1 MKEKDTIVAI
11 ATPPGQGALGIVR
24 ISGPLA
30 FNVADRFF
38 SGKKKPSEFESH
50 TVHYGRIFCDGE
62 FIDNVLLIKMNTP
75 NTYTGENT
83 IEITCHG
90 GRLVLHKVLTTAV
103 AAGARPA
110 EPGEFTM
117 RAFMSGKM
125 DLVQAE
131 AVQQFIAAES
141 ELAFRTASRQLEGRL
156 SSIIEGFRKKL
167 VKIIAEVEASIDFPG
182 EDIHPAGREE
192 IVRGLE
198 ELEEGINGLIETYAD
213 GRRIREGVHVTIAGR
228 PNVGKSSLLNALL
241 EKDRAIIT
249 HIPGTTRDLLHE
261 SLIWQGMALQITD
274 TAGIRPSENLIE
286 KEGVRRSTDAI
297 RQADL
302 VLFVIDTS
310 EPCCSEDEQIASSV
324 SGKNHIIVLN
334 KNDLP
339 LVIRDNPFR
348 NQCAGPHIF
357 VSALKNTGME
367 ELKDLI
373 IGQVWQNGLPST
385 DSAIITNARHK
396 AALDNSI
403 RALGQAK
410 ETTVSQL
417 SPEFV
422 ALHLREAVQSLEVI
436 TGKTTGDEILD
447 EIFSKFCIGK

>member
-1 MKEKDTIVAI
+1 MILYGKEIMKEKDTIVAI

-156 SSIIEGFRKKL
+156 STIIEGFRKKL
-167 VKIIAEVEASIDFPG
+167 VKIVAEVEASIDFPG
-182 EDIHPAGREE
+182 GQGGNRQRT
-192 IVRGLE
+192 RG
-198 ELEEGINGLIETYAD
+198 I
-213 GRRIREGVHVTIAGR
+213 RRRDQWS
-228 PNVGKSSLLNALL
+228 N
-241 EKDRAIIT
+241 
-249 HIPGTTRDLLHE
+249 RDLCR
-261 SLIWQGMALQITD
+261 W
-274 TAGIRPSENLIE
+274 
-286 KEGVRRSTDAI
+286 KEDKGGGSRDDSRKTQRR
-297 RQADL
+297 
-302 VLFVIDTS
+302 
-310 EPCCSEDEQIASSV
+310 
-324 SGKNHIIVLN
+324 
-334 KNDLP
+334 
-339 LVIRDNPFR
+339 
-348 NQCAGPHIF
+348 
-357 VSALKNTGME
+357 
-367 ELKDLI
+367 
-373 IGQVWQNGLPST
+373 
-385 DSAIITNARHK
+385 
-396 AALDNSI
+396 
-403 RALGQAK
+403 
-410 ETTVSQL
+410 
-417 SPEFV
+417 
-422 ALHLREAVQSLEVI
+422 
-436 TGKTTGDEILD
+436 
-447 EIFSKFCIGK
+447 

>member
-1 MKEKDTIVAI
+1 MSEVT
-11 ATPPGQGALGIVR
+11 ATQ
-24 ISGPLA
+24 
-30 FNVADRFF
+30 
-38 SGKKKPSEFESH
+38 
-50 TVHYGRIFCDGE
+50 
-62 FIDNVLLIKMNTP
+62 
-75 NTYTGENT
+75 
-83 IEITCHG
+83 
-90 GRLVLHKVLTTAV
+90 
-103 AAGARPA
+103 
-110 EPGEFTM
+110 
-117 RAFMSGKM
+117 
-125 DLVQAE
+125 
-131 AVQQFIAAES
+131 
-141 ELAFRTASRQLEGRL
+141 EG
-156 SSIIEGFRKKL
+156 
-167 VKIIAEVEASIDFPG
+167 
-182 EDIHPAGREE
+182 
-192 IVRGLE
+192 
-198 ELEEGINGLIETYAD
+198 
-213 GRRIREGVHVTIAGR
+213 
-228 PNVGKSSLLNALL
+228 LNALL

-297 RQADL
+297 LQADL